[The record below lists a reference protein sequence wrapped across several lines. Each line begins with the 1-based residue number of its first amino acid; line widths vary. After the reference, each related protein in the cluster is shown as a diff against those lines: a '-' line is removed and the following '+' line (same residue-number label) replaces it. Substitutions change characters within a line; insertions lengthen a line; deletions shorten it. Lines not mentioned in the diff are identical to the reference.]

1 MHSAPSVSYP
11 VGRSR
16 YATRLLVAVW
26 TAGVCCV
33 GLACYLSDH
42 FGWLTV
48 LLAGSAVLAG
58 VAAFVSLSRM
68 PAAELAFDGQR
79 WSISGRHAPQAADA
93 VVVLD
98 FQILLL
104 VRLDVPRAAP
114 CWLWLERP
122 ANPARWQD
130 LRRALHARPPAAAN
144 NVGRVV
150 S

>member
-26 TAGVCCV
+26 IAGVCCV

-42 FGWLTV
+42 LGWSAA
-48 LLAGSAVLAG
+48 LLAGSTVLAG
-58 VAAFVSLSRM
+58 VAAFVSSGRV
-68 PAAELAFDGQR
+68 PATELAFDGQR
-79 WSISGRHAPQAADA
+79 WSISGKQARQAADA

-98 FQILLL
+98 FQALLL
-104 VRLDVPRAAP
+104 VRLDMPRAAA

-122 ANPARWQD
+122 SNPARWQD
-130 LRRALHARPPAAAN
+130 LRRALHSRPLAAAN
-144 NVGRVV
+144 NVGQGM